1 MILVTGANGFLGSW
15 ISALLN
21 FNNLEWYGLCRNEE
35 NIGRLRHLPE
45 SKILALNTSLW
56 TDFIIQT
63 KPKIVISCDWD
74 GVVNN
79 KRNDNELQRS
89 NIKRVLDLGTASK
102 NAEVKKFITFGSQAE
117 NGPLNKIAL
126 ERNYDLPT
134 SIYGQAKVDTRKS
147 LFKLFDKSN
156 TQLIWGRIFSTYGQT
171 DNPQWLIPSMV
182 KAFMKNERFSLT
194 SGEQEWSYLHAY
206 DFALAVLALCKE
218 DIKEEIINIGNPTTI
233 KIIEVAKKVA
243 TYMNCNK
250 LLEVGT
256 HPKRSDQVFFL
267 KPDVSNLVRLGWS
280 PKIGID
286 LGLASYVNWV
296 RQGESSFQGIKIT
309 NFAQ

>member
-21 FNNLEWYGLCRNEE
+21 HNNLEWYGLCRNNE
-35 NIGRLRHLPE
+35 NLERLKYLPK
-45 SKILALNTSLW
+45 SKISAISSNLW
-56 TDFIIQT
+56 IDFITQT

-74 GVVNN
+74 GVINS
-79 KRNDNELQRS
+79 KRNDRALQIS
-89 NIKRVLDLGTASK
+89 NITRVLTLGTASK
-102 NAEVKKFITFGSQAE
+102 KAGVKKFITFGSQAE

-134 SIYGQAKVDTRKS
+134 SVYGQAKVETRKS
-147 LFKLFDKSN
+147 LFKLFDKSD

-182 KAFMKNERFSLT
+182 KAFMNNERFSLT

-218 DIKEEIINIGNPTTI
+218 DFIEEIINIGNPTTI
-233 KIIEVAKKVA
+233 KIIEVANKVA

-280 PKIGID
+280 PKISID
-286 LGLASYVNWV
+286 LGLASYVNWF
-296 RQGESSFQGIKIT
+296 RQSESSFQGIKIT
-309 NFAQ
+309 NFA